1 MTAAIERTRQS
12 DLAGV
17 ARRFSWALP
26 LLALL
31 LLQQVFF
38 SAPVGIVLNG
48 ALVGGRIALIALG
61 IALVYRANR
70 IVNFAQGDLGAL
82 PATLGVMLVVAWGW
96 SYWLGLF
103 VGLAGA
109 IVLGVLVEGLIIRR
123 FFTAPR
129 LVLTVATI
137 GLSQLLAGAGLFLPR
152 AFGDNSFGTRLP
164 QPFDASFEFGGVIFN
179 ANDIFTMIVV
189 PACLVALALFL
200 QRSTIGIAIVGA
212 AERADRAFTLGIP
225 VKRLHMVVWV
235 VASVLAFLA
244 MFLRA
249 GAVGLPIGEVLAPT
263 FLVQALAAAVF
274 GRFERFT
281 TIAAAAIGLGIVD
294 QAMTFQAGNRPAY
307 NDAVLFVIVLVGLLV
322 TRRGT
327 STGRV
332 DTDSSATWQ
341 ATREIRP
348 VPREM
353 RRLPE
358 VVWGRILLWT
368 VIGAFV
374 LTLPSWLSTS
384 RLSLATIIVIF
395 GIVAASL
402 VVLTGWAGQVS
413 LGQMAFVGVGAAVG
427 GALTDHR
434 GWDLAAAGLV
444 AGLVG
449 GIAAVLVGYPALR
462 RRGLTLAVST
472 LAFGLF
478 VSSYVLNRTI
488 FPDWLPGRRIDRGTI
503 LGIELSSETAMYFAS
518 LGVLVLALFMVV
530 GLRRSRTGRVLIAI
544 RENEKA
550 ARAFGVNAT
559 RTSLAAF
566 ALSGFLA
573 ALAGSLYVHQQ
584 TGLSADP
591 YLPQRSL
598 ELFTM
603 VVIGG
608 LGSLPGALLGATY
621 VHSVDFFLPTEW
633 QFLATGVGLLL
644 VLLIF
649 PSGFGGV
656 LADLRDGALRRIATR
671 RGLVVPSLLADVRV
685 EEAADQPPEE
695 IVLAA
700 AGEIAEQEE
709 AEAAEGAD
717 GDGAS
722 DAPVDAPVDEPVDA
736 PVGSNGVAADRGTGT
751 GGDTMEVRQ

>member
-1 MTAAIERTRQS
+1 MTSAAIDRTRHWDS
-12 DLAGV
+12 DALWRRLGFLGPLV
-17 ARRFSWALP
+17 ALVAF
-26 LLALL
+26 
-31 LLQQVFF
+31 QQVVYP
-38 SAPVGIVLNG
+38 APSGIVLNG

-82 PATLGVMLVVAWGW
+82 PAVLGVMLVVAWGW
-96 SYWLGLF
+96 SYWFGLV
-103 VGLAGA
+103 VGLLAA
-109 IVLGVLVEGLIIRR
+109 VLLGVLVEGLIVRR
-123 FFTAPR
+123 FFNAPR

-152 AFGDNSFGTRLP
+152 AFGDTSFGTRLS
-164 QPFDASFEFGGVIFN
+164 QPFDARWVFGGTTFN

-189 PACLVALALFL
+189 PVCLLSLALFL

-225 VKRLHMVVWV
+225 VKRLHTVVWV

-244 MFLRA
+244 MYLRA

-294 QAMTFQAGNRPAY
+294 QSMTFQAGNRPAY
-307 NDAVLFVIVLVGLLV
+307 NDAVLFGIVLVGLLV

-332 DTDSSATWQ
+332 DSDASATWQ

-358 VVWGRILLWT
+358 VVYGRAGLWA
-368 VIGAFV
+368 VIGIFV
-374 LTLPSWLSTS
+374 LTLPMWLSTS
-384 RLSLATIIVIF
+384 RLNLATIIVIF

-402 VVLTGWAGQVS
+402 VVLTGWSGQVS
-413 LGQMAFVGVGAAVG
+413 LGHMAFVGVGAAVG

-434 GWDLAAAGLV
+434 GWDIALAALV

-449 GIAAVLVGYPALR
+449 GVAAVVVGYPALR

-478 VSSYVLNRTI
+478 VSSFLLNRTVSFTLLGRDVVFGDI
-488 FPDWLPGRRIDRGTI
+488 LPGRRIDRGSL
-503 LGIELSSETAMYFAS
+503 LGIEMADETSMFYACLA
-518 LGVLVLALFMVV
+518 VLALALLMVV

-550 ARAFGVNAT
+550 ARAYGVNAT
-559 RTSLAAF
+559 RSSLAAF
-566 ALSGFLA
+566 AMSGFLA
-573 ALAGSLYVHQQ
+573 AVAGVLYVHQQ
-584 TGLSADP
+584 TGLNAEP
-591 YLPQRSL
+591 FLPQRSL

-621 VHSVDFFLPTEW
+621 VHGVDFFLPTEW

-644 VLLIF
+644 VLLVF

-656 LADLRDGALRRIATR
+656 LADLRDGALRKIATR

-685 EEAADQPPEE
+685 EEVVDEPPPEP
-695 IVLAA
+695 VLAA
-700 AGEIAEQEE
+700 AAENVEH
-709 AEAAEGAD
+709 AETEPNGATP
-717 GDGAS
+717 GDGHTTGGRTGHG
-722 DAPVDAPVDEPVDA
+722 DA
-736 PVGSNGVAADRGTGT
+736 AAD
-751 GGDTMEVRQ
+751 DTMEVRS

>member
-1 MTAAIERTRQS
+1 MTAAIDRTDRWDLDALRRRLS
-12 DLAGV
+12 FLAPLAG
-17 ARRFSWALP
+17 
-26 LLALL
+26 LLVF
-31 LLQQVFF
+31 QQLMYP
-38 SAPVGIVLNG
+38 APKGIVLNG

-61 IALVYRANR
+61 IALIYRANR

-82 PATLGVMLVVAWGW
+82 PAVLGVMLVVAWGW
-96 SYWLGLF
+96 SYWFGLI
-103 VGLAGA
+103 VGLAAA

-137 GLSQLLAGAGLFLPR
+137 GLAQLLAGAALFLPR
-152 AFGDNSFGTRLP
+152 AFGSSSFGTRLS
-164 QPFDASFEFGGVIFN
+164 QPFDASWVFGGTTFN

-189 PACLVALALFL
+189 PVCLVALAVFL
-200 QRSTIGIAIVGA
+200 QRSTIGVAIVGA

-225 VKRLHMVVWV
+225 VKRLHTVVWV

-249 GAVGLPIGEVLAPT
+249 GAVGLPIGQVLAPT

-281 TIAAAAIGLGIVD
+281 TIAAAAVGLGIVD
-294 QAMTFQAGNRPAY
+294 QCMTFQPGNRPAY
-307 NDAVLFVIVLVGLLV
+307 NDAVLFAIVLVGLLV
-322 TRRGT
+322 TRRGG
-327 STGRV
+327 TGRV
-332 DTDSSATWQ
+332 DRDASATWQ

-358 VVWGRILLWT
+358 VVWGRAVLWAI
-368 VIGAFV
+368 IGAFV

-384 RLSLATIIVIF
+384 RLNLATIIVIF

-413 LGQMAFVGVGAAVG
+413 LGQMAFVGVGAFVG
-427 GALTDHR
+427 GSLTDHH
-434 GWDLAAAGLV
+434 GVDLALAGLV

-449 GIAAVLVGYPALR
+449 ALAAVLVGYPALR
-462 RRGLTLAVST
+462 RGGLTLAVST
-472 LAFGLF
+472 LAFSLF
-478 VSSYVLNRTI
+478 VSSFLLNRTVS
-488 FPDWLPGRRIDRGTI
+488 FTVLGYEVVLGDALPGRRIDRGAI
-503 LGIELSSETAMYFAS
+503 LGIELSSETAMFYAS
-518 LGVLVLALFMVV
+518 LVVLALALAMVV

-550 ARAFGVNAT
+550 ARAYGVNAT
-559 RTSLAAF
+559 RSSLAAF
-566 ALSGFLA
+566 AMSGFLA
-573 ALAGSLYVHQQ
+573 AVAGALFVHQQ
-584 TGLSADP
+584 VGLNADP

-621 VHSVDFFLPTEW
+621 VHGVDFFLPNEW
-633 QFLATGVGLLL
+633 QFLATGIGLLL

-649 PSGFGGV
+649 PAGFGGV
-656 LADLRDGALRRIATR
+656 LADLRDGTLRKIAVR
-671 RGLVVPSLLADVRV
+671 RGIVVPSLLADVRV
-685 EEAADQPPEE
+685 EDQVVDEPPPED
-695 IVLAA
+695 VLAA
-700 AGEIAEQEE
+700 AGERAEQAE
-709 AEAAEGAD
+709 AEVEGATTNGER
-717 GDGAS
+717 GDAGAQ
-722 DAPVDAPVDEPVDA
+722 E
-736 PVGSNGVAADRGTGT
+736 GTGEAV
-751 GGDTMEVRQ
+751 EVTS